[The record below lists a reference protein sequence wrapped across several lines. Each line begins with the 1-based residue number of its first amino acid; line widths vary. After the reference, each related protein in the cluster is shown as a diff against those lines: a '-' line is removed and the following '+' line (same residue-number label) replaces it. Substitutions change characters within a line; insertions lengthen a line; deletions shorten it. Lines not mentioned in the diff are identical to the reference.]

1 MKKLLGIVVLGLLL
15 SGNAFSKHKKTIQM
29 YKDYNYSSDGS
40 ENYQKLE
47 TKLQNS
53 KLSKLVEKKL
63 KNRDK
68 TGLVNYILFEN
79 GKIVA
84 DQNNYNEE
92 IIKNK
97 GLLRSNSMGKSMVSY
112 VIGHGICK
120 GYIDN
125 VNVKLSD
132 WEILNDTLYA
142 DNTLL
147 QVLNMTAGDHNF
159 VGEKIYRQFK
169 DSSDGAV
176 FGKGN
181 NTIQKT
187 SIAQNMN
194 KWFRGTKK
202 KRENSPYNY
211 SALATH
217 VAINYLISKFENAK
231 EYEKFL
237 TTIFRDHIGVKD
249 RVSFLKT
256 SWSSADFNEG
266 NSRFTFF
273 ATSHDYLR
281 IANTI
286 IKDFNSKSCIG
297 NYLRT
302 LYDNR
307 VNKNHDGYS
316 AHQSAA
322 YTKQYGGQFHMSF
335 IGLKNRV
342 IFAMDGAG
350 GQQIVMDM
358 ENGTVILVNSVDHH
372 YDWKKL
378 VYDIIKKVN

>member
-1 MKKLLGIVVLGLLL
+1 MKKILGIVVLGLLL

-79 GKIVA
+79 GKIVV
-84 DQNNYNEE
+84 DQNNYNKE
-92 IIKNK
+92 IIKNNS
-97 GLLRSNSMGKSMVSY
+97 LLRSNSMGKSMVSY